1 MNTKLEKNELKEVII
16 DKSQSLS
23 PWKMV
28 IRRLR
33 KNKLAMVGLGILI
46 FMVLFSFIGPLFTPY
61 TADTMNFAMK
71 KQPPSG
77 YYLLGTDLL
86 GRDILTRLMYA
97 GRISLLVGF
106 VAVIIEV
113 IIGGALGAIAGYYG
127 GKIDT
132 VIMRIVDIFLCIP
145 FLPILII
152 LGAIMSDLNVS
163 SDVRIF
169 YVMLIIGLLAWPSIA
184 RLVRGQILS
193 LREQEFMQAAQ
204 ALGLKDSRQIFKHL
218 IPNVV
223 PQIIVSATLNIGSAI
238 MTESALS
245 YLGMGVAP
253 PAASWGNMIQSVNN
267 FIDLMQ
273 RPWLWVPPGIFIFL
287 TVMAINLLGD
297 GLRDALD
304 PKLKR

>member
-1 MNTKLEKNELKEVII
+1 MNTKLEKNALKEVVI

-71 KQPPSG
+71 KQPPSQ
-77 YYLLGTDLL
+77 YYFLGTDLL
-86 GRDILTRLMYA
+86 GRDILTRLMHA

-163 SDVRIF
+163 SDIRIF

-273 RPWLWVPPGIFIFL
+273 RPWLWVPPGICIFL

>member
-1 MNTKLEKNELKEVII
+1 MNTKLEKSEQVQVKI

-23 PWKMV
+23 PWRLV

-33 KNKLAMVGLGILI
+33 KNKLAMVGIGILV

-61 TADTMNFAMK
+61 TSDAMNFAMK
-71 KQPPSG
+71 KQPPSS

-106 VAVIIEV
+106 VAVIIEI

-127 GKIDT
+127 GWVDT

-152 LGAIMSDLNVS
+152 LGAIMSDLNVGS
-163 SDVRIF
+163 ELRIF
-169 YVMLIIGLLAWPSIA
+169 YVMLIIGLLSWPSIA

-273 RPWLWVPPGIFIFL
+273 RPWLWVPPGICIFL

-304 PKLKR
+304 PKLKK

>member
-1 MNTKLEKNELKEVII
+1 MSTKLEKNKLEEVVI

-23 PWKMV
+23 PWRLV
-28 IRRLR
+28 IRRLK

-46 FMVLFSFIGPLFTPY
+46 FMVLFSFLGPFFTPY
-61 TADTMNFAMK
+61 TSDTMNFAMK
-71 KQPPSG
+71 KQPPSS
-77 YYLLGTDLL
+77 YYLLGTDIL

-106 VAVIIEV
+106 VAVIIEI

-127 GKIDT
+127 GWVDT
-132 VIMRIVDIFLCIP
+132 IIMRVVDIFLCIP

-152 LGAIMSDLNVS
+152 LGAIMSDLNIGA
-163 SDVRIF
+163 DIRIF
-169 YVMLIIGLLAWPSIA
+169 YVMLIIGVLSWPGIA

-193 LREQEFMQAAQ
+193 LREQEFMQAAE
-204 ALGLKDSRQIFKHL
+204 ALGLRDSRQIFKHL
-218 IPNVV
+218 IPNVI
-223 PQIIVSATLNIGSAI
+223 PQIIVSATLSIGSAI

-245 YLGMGVAP
+245 YLGMGVTP
-253 PAASWGNMIQSVNN
+253 PAASWENMIQSVNN

-273 RPWLWVPPGIFIFL
+273 RPWLWVPPGVCIFL

-304 PKLKR
+304 PKLKK

>member
-1 MNTKLEKNELKEVII
+1 MNIGTEKMTGKAPKIKKEKV
-16 DKSQSLS
+16 QS
-23 PWKMV
+23 PWRLV
-28 IRRLR
+28 INRLV

-46 FMVLFSFIGPLFTPY
+46 FMVLFCLIGPLISPHDPN
-61 TADTMNFAMK
+61 AMNFAMK
-71 KQPPSG
+71 KKPPSST
-77 YYLLGTDLL
+77 YWLGTDLL

-106 VAVIIEV
+106 VAVVIEV
-113 IIGGALGAIAGYYG
+113 LIGGSLGAIAGYYG
-127 GKIDT
+127 GWIDT

-152 LGAIMSDLNVS
+152 LGAMLSDLNVAP
-163 SDVRIF
+163 DKRIF
-169 YVMLIIGLLAWPSIA
+169 FVMLIIGILSWPSIA

-193 LREQEFMQAAQ
+193 LREQEFMQASE
-204 ALGLKDSRQIFKHL
+204 ALGLRDTRKIFKHL
-218 IPNVV
+218 LPNTIPS
-223 PQIIVSATLNIGSAI
+223 IIVSATLGIGGAI

-245 YLGMGVAP
+245 YLGMGVTP
-253 PAASWGNMIQSVNN
+253 PTPSWGNMIQSVNN
-267 FIDLMQ
+267 FIDLME
-273 RPWLWVPPGIFIFL
+273 RPWLWVPPGLCIFL

>member
-1 MNTKLEKNELKEVII
+1 MNTELEKNEFSKVII

-23 PWKMV
+23 PWRIV

-33 KNKLAMVGLGILI
+33 KNKLAMIGFGILV
-46 FMVLFSFIGPLFTPY
+46 FMVLFSFLGPLFTPY
-61 TADTMNFAMK
+61 TSDSMNFAMK
-71 KQPPSG
+71 KQAPSLH
-77 YYLLGTDLL
+77 YLLGTDLL

-106 VAVIIEV
+106 VAVIIEI

-127 GKIDT
+127 GWIDT
-132 VIMRIVDIFLCIP
+132 IIMRIVDVFLCIP

-152 LGAIMSDLNVS
+152 IGAIMSDMNVDS
-163 SDVRIF
+163 SIRIF
-169 YVMLIIGLLAWPSIA
+169 YVMLIIGLLSWPSLA

-193 LREQEFMQAAQ
+193 LREQEFMQAAE

-223 PQIIVSATLNIGSAI
+223 PQIIVSATLSIGSAI

-245 YLGMGVAP
+245 YLGMGVTP

-273 RPWLWVPPGIFIFL
+273 RPWLWVPPGICIFL

-304 PKLKR
+304 PKLKK

>member
-1 MNTKLEKNELKEVII
+1 MNTEIEKSSNIKIKTV
-16 DKSQSLS
+16 KSKSLS
-23 PWKMV
+23 PW
-28 IRRLR
+28 RLVLSR
-33 KNKLAMVGLGILI
+33 LKKNKLAMIGLGILI
-46 FMVLFSFIGPLFTPY
+46 FIILFSILGPLFTPY
-61 TADTMNFAMK
+61 NMDTMNFAVK

-77 YYLLGTDLL
+77 SYILGTDLL

-97 GRISLLVGF
+97 GRISLSVGL

-113 IIGGALGAIAGYYG
+113 IIGGALGAVAGYYG
-127 GKIDT
+127 GWVDA

-152 LGAIMSDLNVS
+152 LGAMMSDFNVS
-163 SDVRIF
+163 PNVRIV
-169 YVMLIIGLLAWPSIA
+169 YVMFIIGALSWPTIA

-193 LREQEFMQAAQ
+193 LREQEFMQAAK
-204 ALGLKDSRQIFKHL
+204 ALGLRDYRQIFKHL

-223 PQIIVSATLNIGSAI
+223 PQIIVSATLSIGSAI
-238 MTESALS
+238 MIESALS
-245 YLGMGVAP
+245 YLGMGVTP
-253 PAASWGNMIQSVNN
+253 PSASWGNMIQSVNN
-267 FIDLMQ
+267 FTDLME
-273 RPWLWVPPGIFIFL
+273 RPWLWVPPGLLIFL